1 MLVESSKE
9 VWTFATC
16 VWLQENHFG
25 QYAIDRIRPPV
36 KSAHGDAS
44 KTLPVQ

>member
-1 MLVESSKE
+1 MWVR
-9 VWTFATC
+9 
-16 VWLQENHFG
+16 LQEDYFA
-25 QYAIDRIRPPV
+25 QYAIDRMRPPV